1 MISLAEGKFAD
12 AGIPKGF
19 IITKI
24 NSKSVAGPAD
34 VQAAFQENDG
44 GLLVEGRYP
53 NGQKAYYGMAVSP

>member
-12 AGIPKGF
+12 AGIRKIF
-19 IITKI
+19 IITGI

-44 GLLVEGRYP
+44 GSSLAAIPMVKKPTMGWL
-53 NGQKAYYGMAVSP
+53 